1 MYIIFL
7 LLKLILKDC
16 LLLIF
21 YSMNCR
27 KKTRIAML
35 AQKHKMRRWQF
46 LWKTA
51 WHAGTSL
58 IYSLFSPV
66 NLTASSCLLK
76 NLKIWTCSG
85 CVTSAE
91 TVMLE
96 KQSLDEFLSHCR
108 NSEEKVIVSV
118 SPQSRASL
126 ASFFDLSPT
135 QVLSSTRIFYM
146 IVFFYLLN
154 VSKSLCFTCALK
166 NIKTSSLYLQDIS
179 FMYLWSY

>member
-1 MYIIFL
+1 
-7 LLKLILKDC
+7 
-16 LLLIF
+16 
-21 YSMNCR
+21 
-27 KKTRIAML
+27 
-35 AQKHKMRRWQF
+35 
-46 LWKTA
+46 
-51 WHAGTSL
+51 
-58 IYSLFSPV
+58 
-66 NLTASSCLLK
+66 
-76 NLKIWTCSG
+76 
-85 CVTSAE
+85 
-91 TVMLE
+91 MLE

-154 VSKSLCFTCALK
+154 VSKSLCFTCAPK

-179 FMYLWSY
+179 FMYL